1 MGKFIKIL
9 IIFTLVLAAVGYGFW
24 RKNIYSKE
32 ELKLEMIGPQQAQLG
47 QEVEYVVKY
56 KNNGEFR
63 LENPTLMFTAPD
75 FSIKDGKIYTQEV
88 INADKLGGA
97 IYPGEERS
105 FSFKVR
111 LVGKAGD
118 AKVAKA
124 ALTYQ
129 PKNLSA
135 RYESNTTYTTVMQD
149 VPLSLDMDLSSS
161 VEANKNFHFRI
172 NYMSNVDWLLTDL
185 RVNIDY
191 PSGYTFTES
200 TPKSLDK
207 NEWSVPVLNKNQ
219 SGIIDVTGQLSG
231 NLGEGKVFRARIG
244 MWKDGQYVPLKEI
257 EKGTKIVKPTV
268 AIRQTI
274 NGEANYVA
282 KPGEWLHYEVYYRNI
297 SDSELYNL
305 VMVDKLDGDLY
316 DFSTIKSETGSF
328 QQGDNSIIFDWKQNN
343 QLAYLAT
350 MEEGRVEFW
359 IKLKDDLSHLNQPEL
374 DNRVMIG
381 PAREDFITKISSKLE
396 ITQKVFYNDEIFG
409 NTGPFPPQVGM
420 PTTFTVTWQIK
431 NYYSDVKNVIVKA
444 VLPPEA
450 KYVSDKVFPEFQA
463 GKLVY
468 DEATRELAWNV
479 GDMTAGQGMISSP
492 LNVSFQVAVTPMAS
506 QGGGK
511 AGIIGQAVVQGDDN
525 WTDITLES
533 TAPQF
538 DSSTISDVGMTPE
551 QGIVQPGNQISN
563 F

>member
-1 MGKFIKIL
+1 MSKFLKIL

-32 ELKLEMIGPQQAQLG
+32 ELKLEMMGPKEAQLG

-56 KNNGEFR
+56 KNNGQFR
-63 LENPTLMFTAPD
+63 LENPTLMFVAPD
-75 FSIKDGKIYTQEV
+75 FSIKDNKIYTQEV
-88 INADKLGGA
+88 IDSNKLGGA

-124 ALTYQ
+124 TLSYQ
-129 PKNLSA
+129 PKNLTA
-135 RYESNTTYTTVMQD
+135 RYESTTTSTTVMQE
-149 VPLSLDMDLSSS
+149 VPLNLDMDLSST
-161 VEANKNFHFRI
+161 VEANKDFHFKI
-172 NYMSNVDWLLTDL
+172 NYFSNVDWLLTDL

-191 PSGYTFTES
+191 PSGYAFSQS

-219 SGIIDVTGQLSG
+219 SGTIDVTGQLSG

-257 EKGTKIVKPTV
+257 ERGAKIVKPTV
-268 AIRQTI
+268 GLRQTI
-274 NGEANYVA
+274 NGEADYTA

-316 DFSTIKSETGSF
+316 DFSTIKSDTGNF
-328 QQGDNSIIFDWKQNN
+328 QSGDNSIVFDWKQNN
-343 QLAYLAT
+343 QLAYLAV
-350 MEEGRVEFW
+350 MDEGKVEFW
-359 IKLKDDLSHLNQPEL
+359 IKLKDDLSHLSQPEL
-374 DNRVMIG
+374 DNKVMIG

-396 ITQKVFYNDEIFG
+396 LAQRVFFGDEIFG
-409 NTGPFPPQVGM
+409 NSGPFPPQVGL
-420 PTTFTVTWQIK
+420 PTTYTVTWQAK
-431 NYYSDVKNVIVKA
+431 NYYSDVRNVIVKA
-444 VLPPEA
+444 VLPPETQFNGG
-450 KYVSDKVFPEFQA
+450 KVFPENQV

-468 DEATRELAWNV
+468 NEGARELAWNI
-479 GDMTAGQGMISSP
+479 GDMTAGQGLISNP
-492 LNVSFQVAVTPMAS
+492 LNISFQVTVTPMSS
-506 QGGGK
+506 QALGK
-511 AGIIGQAVVQGDDN
+511 AGIIGEAMIIGDDS
-525 WTDITLES
+525 WTDTTLES
-533 TAPQF
+533 KVPAVDTA
-538 DSSTISDVGMTPE
+538 SISDPGMSEDRGT
-551 QGIVQPGNQISN
+551 VQPKN
-563 F
+563 